1 MDFLTDIFNS
11 ILSNEQFPEV
21 WSCGIIVPIHKKG
34 DTKCTG
40 NYRGITLLP
49 VLAKLFTS
57 IMANRLQEWAEEA
70 NKLPINQFGF
80 RSNHRT
86 TDAIFVI
93 QSLIE
98 QSKNFNS
105 SLFCCFI
112 DFQKAFDSID
122 QERLWWK
129 LKMLGISSNFLNTV
143 ISMYSQAKAC
153 VRIRNTVSGTFQC
166 SKGVKQGCPLS
177 PILFC
182 LFISDIFQEIGT
194 GLPGIEI
201 GKQLIHGLLYADDA
215 VLMSKNEKDMASLL
229 RQLEVYC
236 SKWNLKVNTSKT
248 KMMRIGDASKK
259 TTFKYIGVE
268 LDEVTEFNYLG
279 FHINNAGDLSRG
291 MGYRADA
298 ARKAYYS
305 LTQILRRLTGLT
317 IPDCCYIFTA

>member
-1 MDFLTDIFNS
+1 
-11 ILSNEQFPEV
+11 
-21 WSCGIIVPIHKKG
+21 
-34 DTKCTG
+34 
-40 NYRGITLLP
+40 
-49 VLAKLFTS
+49 
-57 IMANRLQEWAEEA
+57 
-70 NKLPINQFGF
+70 
-80 RSNHRT
+80 
-86 TDAIFVI
+86 
-93 QSLIE
+93 
-98 QSKNFNS
+98 
-105 SLFCCFI
+105 
-112 DFQKAFDSID
+112 
-122 QERLWWK
+122 
-129 LKMLGISSNFLNTV
+129 MLGISSKFLNTV

-153 VRIRNTVSGTFQC
+153 VRIGNTVSGTFQC

-182 LFISDIFQEIGT
+182 LFISDIFQKIGT

-248 KMMRIGDASKK
+248 KMMRIGDPSKK

-305 LTQILRRLTGLT
+305 LTQILRKLTGLT
-317 IPDCCYIFTA
+317 IPDCCYIFTACIEPVMLYACELWGVLKDKNMEALLLRFCKTILKVPPSCTICSGVWRARQSSNFHNLPNKIS